1 WLVLVQEEV
10 RDFCAGSFLET
21 APIIPVS
28 SVTGEG
34 MDEVKRLID
43 EKVRGIA
50 FQEEFG
56 PFRLAVDRVF
66 SMKGFGT
73 VVTGTSFSG
82 RIGVGEDIM
91 FYPGGLTAKIRGIQ
105 VHGKD
110 CNVVEAG
117 HRTAINLQGIEKE
130 QINRG
135 DMAAA
140 PGSMLASTLLDAD
153 LHYLA
158 GNGKK
163 LKNRTQVR
171 LHVGTREIVG
181 RVVLLDRDSLEPGQN
196 ANIQLILQESAAV
209 WPGDRFVIRSYS
221 PAATIGGGMILGCA
235 PPKRKRTAERDRQR
249 SCEVFAVYK
258 SGELTEKILLL
269 LEESGLQGLAVDQ
282 LAARLGL
289 FGKRLKKQL
298 EQPVSAKK
306 ILVVETDS
314 QRLLAASVADKL
326 GQAILA
332 LLKQYHQANP
342 LKNGLAT
349 EEIRSRLK
357 LPADQKLFQY
367 MISSLSK
374 QGQIVQEGA
383 EVRLVGHQVTLQV
396 DEQEVQEKIS
406 RVYQQAG
413 LEPPLLKEVLA
424 QFAEFREKQ
433 IQQVMELLL
442 RQTMLVKVSETLI
455 FHKDALNILAEK
467 MTTFMLKEGE
477 IDAPR
482 FKDLTGLSRKFSI
495 PLLEYFDKIKLT
507 IRVGDKRVL
516 RKR

>member
-1 WLVLVQEEV
+1 
-10 RDFCAGSFLET
+10 
-21 APIIPVS
+21 
-28 SVTGEG
+28 
-34 MDEVKRLID
+34 
-43 EKVRGIA
+43 
-50 FQEEFG
+50 
-56 PFRLAVDRVF
+56 
-66 SMKGFGT
+66 
-73 VVTGTSFSG
+73 
-82 RIGVGEDIM
+82 
-91 FYPGGLTAKIRGIQ
+91 
-105 VHGKD
+105 
-110 CNVVEAG
+110 
-117 HRTAINLQGIEKE
+117 
-130 QINRG
+130 
-135 DMAAA
+135 
-140 PGSMLASTLLDAD
+140 
-153 LHYLA
+153 
-158 GNGKK
+158 
-163 LKNRTQVR
+163 
-171 LHVGTREIVG
+171 
-181 RVVLLDRDSLEPGQN
+181 DRDSLEPGQN